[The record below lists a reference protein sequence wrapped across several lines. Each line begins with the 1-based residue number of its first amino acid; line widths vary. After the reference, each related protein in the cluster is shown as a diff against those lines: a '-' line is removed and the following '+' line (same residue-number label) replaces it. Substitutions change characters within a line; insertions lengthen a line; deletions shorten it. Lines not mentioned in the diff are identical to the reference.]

1 MRRPLL
7 LALLVLPLLASV
19 HQAEEV
25 DKRSFHRLRD
35 HIMPSAA
42 EEEWRKIPWRT
53 TYWQGVVDAQKADK
67 PVFLF
72 AMNGHPFG
80 CT

>member
-1 MRRPLL
+1 MLKRLLIALL
-7 LALLVLPLLASV
+7 LLPLAVSAY
-19 HQAEEV
+19 QAEEV
-25 DKRSFHRLRD
+25 TERNFQRLRD